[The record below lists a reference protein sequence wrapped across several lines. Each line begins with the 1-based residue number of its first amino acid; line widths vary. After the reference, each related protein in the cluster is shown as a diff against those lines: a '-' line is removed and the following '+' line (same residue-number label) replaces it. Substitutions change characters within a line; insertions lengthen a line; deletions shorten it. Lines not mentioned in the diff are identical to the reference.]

1 MQACGKRKPRNRRRF
16 ILSYSNILED
26 LGYSHEQVREMLNIV
41 TNNEDHG
48 AFYDPDVDNTICTF
62 PVFRTF
68 S

>member
-41 TNNEDHG
+41 TNMKTTEHSMIQTS
-48 AFYDPDVDNTICTF
+48 TILSAHF
-62 PVFRTF
+62 LRAA
-68 S
+68 